1 VPHALASLLLLSGIG
16 LVFEGNWLAGDYAW
30 IVAKLIG
37 MLVFIGLGILAI
49 KQQGDNRWYAFGGAI
64 ITIVYIVKVAITK
77 QAFFY

>member
-1 VPHALASLLLLSGIG
+1 
-16 LVFEGNWLAGDYAW
+16 
-30 IVAKLIG
+30 